1 MDKDKHLVFGILFT
15 GVLALSACSTGVPA
29 ATTSLEQPAVTTEP
43 AATPQAPGE
52 EADKNNGE
60 PIANGWGME
69 MVAQGLEIPWSIVFP
84 SDNRLLVSERT
95 GAILQIMGGNLSPN
109 PAYVFEEVR
118 ARDEAGLMS
127 LALHPD
133 YSGNGYVYAC
143 YTASGNG
150 AEIITRVARLADDG
164 NLLTF
169 DRVIIDNIPAARFH
183 AGCRVQFG
191 PDGMLYISTGDAL
204 NTALPQNP
212 ESLAGK
218 ILRLTPDGDIPADN
232 PFPGS
237 PVYSLGHRNPQGLD
251 WDIENNRMYATEHG
265 PSGFDGPGGGDEI
278 NLIVPGG
285 NYGWPLGSHYDVPQG
300 TLGPLIQ
307 FTPAEAP
314 ASALFY
320 DGDALPFFKGNLFFG
335 ALRGEGLVQVIF
347 SENNGGEIAVENVE
361 KIVTD
366 VGRVRDVAMAPDG
379 SIYFSTSNRDGRG
392 TLNDGDDKIY
402 RIFPVY
408 N

>member
-1 MDKDKHLVFGILFT
+1 MKGDDE
-15 GVLALSACSTGVPA
+15 CP
-29 ATTSLEQPAVTTEP
+29 TSRTE
-43 AATPQAPGE
+43 
-52 EADKNNGE
+52 
-60 PIANGWGME
+60 
-69 MVAQGLEIPWSIVFP
+69 
-84 SDNRLLVSERT
+84 
-95 GAILQIMGGNLSPN
+95 
-109 PAYVFEEVR
+109 
-118 ARDEAGLMS
+118 
-127 LALHPD
+127 
-133 YSGNGYVYAC
+133 
-143 YTASGNG
+143 ASGQHIG
-150 AEIITRVARLADDG
+150 EKG
-164 NLLTF
+164 FELLQF
-169 DRVIIDNIPAARFH
+169 FID
-183 AGCRVQFG
+183 
-191 PDGMLYISTGDAL
+191 
-204 NTALPQNP
+204 
-212 ESLAGK
+212 
-218 ILRLTPDGDIPADN
+218 
-232 PFPGS
+232 
-237 PVYSLGHRNPQGLD
+237 RNPQGLD

-285 NYGWPLGSHYDVPQG
+285 NYGWPLGSHDDVPQG